1 MKTIEIKTLSFE
13 QVYNEYYPIIL
24 NYVRSKINN
33 QLNAEDITAKVFIKV
48 YQNFKTYNSEK
59 GKLNTWIYTIANNT
73 LIDFFRCDKS
83 NNYISVNGF
92 TDDNGK
98 ETHEFIASSS
108 YNTDKIIDNMELKK
122 RINRAFNKLKPNYRK
137 FAQLFF
143 IEQKKYEEIADILQ
157 VPIGT
162 VKGTINRC
170 REQLMNDLKNCYIN

>member
-122 RINRAFNKLKPNYRK
+122 RINRAFNTLKPNYKRI
-137 FAQLFF
+137 AELFF
-143 IEQKKYEEIADILQ
+143 LDGKKYHEIAEICQ
-157 VPIGT
+157 IPMGS
-162 VKGTINRC
+162 VKGMINRA
-170 REQLMNDLKNCYIN
+170 RTLLQMELA